1 MAARRRKTNN
11 HDDMQEHL
19 EVERPLQKERTMTM
33 LLNTKL
39 CELVSVIVEKPAAS
53 DAEAGRN
60 PSVSTA

>member
-1 MAARRRKTNN
+1 MAARRRKTKN
-11 HDDMQEHL
+11 HDDVQEHL
-19 EVERPLQKERTMTM
+19 EVERPLQNERMMTM

-39 CELVSVIVEKPAAS
+39 CELVVAIVEKPAAS